1 MHTPGPWKVK
11 VDQYNAHA
19 IKGPDGKSV
28 ASVIQ
33 RRPEVS
39 DNARLIAAAPD
50 MLEVLKAL
58 ILLSTETDSE
68 RSREW
73 TLFQKLLQES
83 DVGHMVRAVVA
94 KAEGDV

>member
-50 MLEVLKAL
+50 MLELLKGFVAIEEDYRDKLSVDGLRVLNGA
-58 ILLSTETDSE
+58 IAVI
-68 RSREW
+68 SR
-73 TLFQKLLQES
+73 
-83 DVGHMVRAVVA
+83 
-94 KAEGDV
+94 AEGRS